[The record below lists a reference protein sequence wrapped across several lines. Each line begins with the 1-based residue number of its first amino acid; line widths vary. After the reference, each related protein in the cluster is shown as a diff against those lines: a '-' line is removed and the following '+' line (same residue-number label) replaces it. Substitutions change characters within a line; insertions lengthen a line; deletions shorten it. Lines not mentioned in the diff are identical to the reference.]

1 MDTITRTPAADIIS
15 MAKVARPGNWDDLGS
30 SAKDLWEERQL
41 RSIAK
46 RQVPLDVWLAFD
58 SPEDEE
64 ASHEANVF
72 YTADGKF
79 DVQWYNNAVGL
90 VTHRTFDTYTEAA
103 KWLEDGGYQDFSS

>member
-1 MDTITRTPAADIIS
+1 MTTTTCTPAAEIIS
-15 MAKVARPGNWDDLGS
+15 MAKVSRPGNWDDMGS

-64 ASHEANVF
+64 ASHEANIF
-72 YTADGKF
+72 FTPDGRF

-90 VTHRTFDTYTEAA
+90 VSHREFSTYAEAA